1 MINTASKVKY
11 STHATE
17 KSPHVQKIQWT
28 SDLSANFQWLLNWL
42 LHQLERSFLLTNL
55 KLKTLA
61 DVLADSC
68 NIKFSDKA
76 SFYSQAVKI
85 TQLERKLMQVD
96 SPPYAT
102 HTTTENKQYIK
113 HQLSLR
119 ERGTP

>member
-1 MINTASKVKY
+1 MDIQSKCKLSVASQL
-11 STHATE
+11 A
-17 KSPHVQKIQWT
+17 
-28 SDLSANFQWLLNWL
+28 SAPIGKK
-42 LHQLERSFLLTNL
+42 FLLTNL

-61 DVLADSC
+61 DVLTDSC

-76 SFYSQAVKI
+76 LFYSQAVKI
-85 TQLERKLMQVD
+85 TQLEIKLMEVD